1 MVYSSGVR
9 HPLHA
14 GAAAVSIRRSS
25 PPFIPPLRPAGA
37 IWRQTQIPDAAMTMP
52 ATPILQTATAPTA
65 PALGRRRAIAALA
78 ATMLATLAGC
88 GTVGESGPAPD
99 GFYRVRSGDTLYS
112 IARRHRR
119 SVRDLVRWNGL
130 PSADRI
136 EVGQLIR
143 VRPPA
148 GAAAAAA
155 SNTGGPTTVEDT
167 PRAAAPS
174 SRPPSSRIA
183 LQWPADGTV
192 TQGYSPPS
200 SKGLRIAVPANG
212 TVRAA
217 AAGWAIHVGALRGYG
232 TLVIVKHNDDWLTVY
247 GNLDQPMVKEGAHV
261 DAGQV
266 VGRMGA
272 AASELHFEVRGNGKP
287 VDPASM
293 LPARG

>member
-1 MVYSSGVR
+1 
-9 HPLHA
+9 
-14 GAAAVSIRRSS
+14 
-25 PPFIPPLRPAGA
+25 
-37 IWRQTQIPDAAMTMP
+37 MTMP
-52 ATPILQTATAPTA
+52 AISTLPTATAPTA
-65 PALGRRRAIAALA
+65 PAIGRRRAIAALA

-88 GTVGESGPAPD
+88 GTVGEGGPAPD

-119 SVRDLVRWNGL
+119 SVRDLVRWNAL

-155 SNTGGPTTVEDT
+155 SNPSGPATVEET
-167 PRAAAPS
+167 PRAATPS

-192 TQGYSPPS
+192 THGYSPPS